1 MVQEISLINVLHLNP
16 SCRMTRGLRV
26 NFLAH
31 IGNIYEYIWDIY
43 EERWLCC
50 PHRTGSERPT
60 VLEPWHPVQQHRE
73 MLGRLAPLCIGTT
86 QGLSVVD

>member
-1 MVQEISLINVLHLNP
+1 MVLESSLINVLHPNP
-16 SCRMTRGLRV
+16 CFGMTWGLRV

-31 IGNIYEYIWDIY
+31 IWDIYEYIWDIY
-43 EERWLCC
+43 KERWLCC
-50 PHRTGSERPT
+50 PPLDRQCPT
-60 VLEPWHPVQQHRE
+60 VLEPRLPVQQHRE